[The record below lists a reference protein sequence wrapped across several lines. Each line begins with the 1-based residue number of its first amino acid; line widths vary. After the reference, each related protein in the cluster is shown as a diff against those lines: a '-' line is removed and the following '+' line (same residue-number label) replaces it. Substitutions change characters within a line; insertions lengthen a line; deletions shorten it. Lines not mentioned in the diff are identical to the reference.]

1 MLLFANFFE
10 LWNMNFEIVQSVA
23 CFLKKKSLKSRL
35 ELIQKGR
42 NWAWRIYSFA
52 FFRRESIDLKAG
64 IFDLKA
70 GKIAVKVPQK
80 TCENSVHIIVWK
92 KRRR

>member
-1 MLLFANFFE
+1 MLFE
-10 LWNMNFEIVQSVA
+10 EEIIEIAAGINSKRAKLDVTD
-23 CFLKKKSLKSRL
+23 
-35 ELIQKGR
+35 I
-42 NWAWRIYSFA
+42 FA

-80 TCENSVHIIVWK
+80 TCENSVHIIV
-92 KRRR
+92 